1 MINSRRGAEVI
12 NKARHSYADDPDKKV
27 DVDKP
32 WFKSHVGWDNVSFQQ
47 GKHYDEENAGKH
59 MSNQLSHTLKIVQF
73 KNISC
78 KKSEKNALQ
87 YKISLD
93 GATPLPFSHGHIHTS
108 MAASLV

>member
-32 WFKSHVGWDNVSFQQ
+32 RFKGHVGWDNVSFQQ

-59 MSNQLSHTLKIVQF
+59 MCNQLSHALKIIQSNVIDV
-73 KNISC
+73 NSL
-78 KKSEKNALQ
+78 KKDIVKQNFT
-87 YKISLD
+87 
-93 GATPLPFSHGHIHTS
+93 GFPLFVRG
-108 MAASLV
+108 